1 MNKKLLS
8 LIFLGFLSTNIHY
21 LHADDNV
28 IRIDQS
34 GDTLTLLIDQIGF
47 GNVISQTNAGDD
59 KMVITGTTLS
69 FNIDQIGNNNKIFGP
84 VIADTSTYLYS
95 TTGSSNIM
103 DWNIGANGSSDDSDI
118 NIVVTGD
125 SNTWNLDQGYQF
137 SAERLNLDAVVIG
150 NSNVFDLDFESDDN
164 TWNWSVTGGSNNINT
179 LQKDGGQTM
188 TVEWVGDSGDVDIN
202 QISGTCAASG
212 GGCSTPN
219 ATIVLDVNS
228 DNATVQINQKDSA
241 GDS

>member
-1 MNKKLLS
+1 
-8 LIFLGFLSTNIHY
+8 
-21 LHADDNV
+21 
-28 IRIDQS
+28 
-34 GDTLTLLIDQIGF
+34 
-47 GNVISQTNAGDD
+47 
-59 KMVITGTTLS
+59 MVITGTTLS
-69 FNIDQIGNNNKIFGP
+69 FNIDQIGNSNKIFGP

-103 DWNIGANGSSDDSDI
+103 DWNIGANGSSDDSNI

-137 SAERLNLDAVVIG
+137 SAERLDLDAVVIG
-150 NSNVFDLDFESDDN
+150 NSNVFDLDFESNDN

-179 LQKDGGQTM
+179 LQKDGSQTM

-202 QISGTCAASG
+202 QISGTCAAAG